1 MTDVSMAVYVSNLLF
16 LTSNQLSTI
25 MDSNQQ
31 AILKTSENALQAKAA
46 AVRAGYYDDA
56 FLAPFATLARG
67 RRPPYVQPI
76 IKRGTHA
83 RVCCID
89 RMLCSFVQ
97 LVVEQHEAR
106 LDEKEAMDE
115 GNDDD
120 DEQEQEDE
128 CVVQIV
134 VLGCGKDTIFF
145 RNQEVLTRNSAMTL
159 KWFEVDHPP
168 MIQEKAN
175 TVAANPDVFDNVNV
189 NKVDSDTYEIEP
201 SIGVSCVFLGH
212 DLREEGVM
220 EKLQRAGC
228 APNTPTLFILECVL
242 MYLPDND
249 SQTLLQSIAASYRNQ
264 AYLCFYEPILGSDAF
279 GNVMENN
286 LSRAGLAT
294 PESSLR
300 QTRTL
305 HDQLAKVVE
314 KAGWSQATA
323 CDLWHAY
330 DTIVTAAQRQR
341 GNRAEFLDEWE
352 EFVLI
357 MQHYCFLVAA
367 TGPLGDALC
376 QIAPKSL
383 IGFSP
388 GQAEHLKR

>member
-1 MTDVSMAVYVSNLLF
+1 
-16 LTSNQLSTI
+16 

-46 AVRAGYYDDA
+46 AVRAGDYDDA
-56 FLAPFATLARG
+56 FLAPFAVCRG
-67 RRPPYVQPI
+67 NRPPYVQPI

-89 RMLCSFVQ
+89 RMIHAFCQ
-97 LVVEQHEAR
+97 LVVEQHETR
-106 LDEKEAMDE
+106 LDAKEEM
-115 GNDDD
+115 D
-120 DEQEQEDE
+120 DEEDKDEEEGE

-134 VLGCGKDTIFF
+134 ILGCGKDTVFF
-145 RNQEVLTRNSAMTL
+145 RNQESLTRNSALTL
-159 KWFEVDHPP
+159 RWFEVDHPP
-168 MIQEKAN
+168 MIQEKAD
-175 TVAANPDVFDNVNV
+175 TVSANPDVFDNINV
-189 NKVDSDTYEIEP
+189 NKMETDIYEMEP
-201 SIGVSCVFLGH
+201 SIGISCTLLGH
-212 DLREEGVM
+212 DLREEGIT

-228 APNTPTLFILECVL
+228 DSSTPTLFILECVL

-249 SQTLLQSIAASYRNQ
+249 SQTLLQSIATSYRNQ
-264 AYLCFYEPILGSDAF
+264 AYLCFYEPILGNDAF

-305 HDQLAKVVE
+305 REQLAKVVE
-314 KAGWSQATA
+314 KSGWQQATA
-323 CDLWHAY
+323 CDMWHAY

-367 TGPLGDALC
+367 TGPLGDQLC
-376 QIAPKSL
+376 QIATKSL

-388 GQAEHLKR
+388 GQAQHLKR